1 MIFVRKLFDLLI
13 EQNLV
18 KLATEAFPLIVNPD
32 HELSLLGFLVVPDIR
47 DVAKTERLHQFLPE
61 SQSLGLVKD
70 ILMA

>member
-1 MIFVRKLFDLLI
+1 MRKLFDLLI

-32 HELSLLGFLVVPDIR
+32 HELSLLGFLVVHDIR